1 VTRDL
6 SGHRYG
12 SRLSGGGRLGW
23 RSSGSKVLRE
33 EAGELGDGR
42 ADVRTKHY
50 RHPLVGDLTL
60 DCDTWD
66 SPDGSG
72 QRLMIVSAE
81 PGTPSHD
88 RLRILT
94 SWNAEPLAA
103 PGAERRS
110 AREAGA

>member
-1 VTRDL
+1 VVVTPL
-6 SGHRYG
+6 
-12 SRLSGGGRLGW
+12 RLGW
-23 RSSGSKVLRE
+23 LTR
-33 EAGELGDGR
+33 AGYG
-42 ADVRTKHY
+42 TKHY

-60 DCDTWD
+60 GCDTWD

-110 AREAGA
+110 AKEAGA